1 MQTEGSSTLEAKS
14 DHLTPLPTAMKV
26 EGLSKKQ
33 DSLLG
38 LQRLLIATCET
49 QQEMAGVKECFG
61 ESWFRPQWERFVSV
75 CYMFIRRSV
84 CMRATMFGY
93 SSVNA
98 EYLPTKLMMYTY
110 LQVEISK
117 NAVCSTIYLRI

>member
-1 MQTEGSSTLEAKS
+1 
-14 DHLTPLPTAMKV
+14 MKV

-61 ESWFRPQWERFVSV
+61 ESWFRPQWERFVPV

-98 EYLPTKLMMYTY
+98 EYLPTRLMMYTY
-110 LQVEISK
+110 LQVEMSK